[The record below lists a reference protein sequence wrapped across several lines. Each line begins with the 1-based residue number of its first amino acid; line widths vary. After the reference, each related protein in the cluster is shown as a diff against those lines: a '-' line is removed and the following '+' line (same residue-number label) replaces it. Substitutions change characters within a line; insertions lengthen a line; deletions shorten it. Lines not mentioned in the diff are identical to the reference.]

1 MSEHEANTLPE
12 LLAIA
17 AQHNAIVVDFHAT
30 WCGPCKRIAPYI
42 TKKCK
47 DSGVVLVK
55 VDVDQ
60 NPDAAQEYGI
70 SGMPTFAV
78 LDKKGKVILT
88 KTGGSEPIVN
98 EIVAKAVSSK

>member
-1 MSEHEANTLPE
+1 MSEHEANTLPQ
-12 LLAIA
+12 LLDIA

-42 TKKCK
+42 TKTCK
-47 DSGVVLVK
+47 EKGVVLVK

-60 NPDAAQEYGI
+60 NPDAAGKYGI

-78 LDKKGKVILT
+78 LDKQGNVILT
-88 KTGGSEPIVN
+88 KTGGSEANVN